1 MWHLNLATQYYGNMN
16 EAQQGIFEGAAGTLT
31 LEFSSQV
38 GLQLANYRK
47 KPQSLFLEPKTWLY
61 SSLRE
66 FIGALKVHS
75 GQSVKVYGILPT
87 FKIE

>member
-1 MWHLNLATQYYGNMN
+1 MRGKTQQFSLHSFPIYNKYSSLMWHLNLATQYYGNMN

-47 KPQSLFLEPKTWLY
+47 KP
-61 SSLRE
+61 
-66 FIGALKVHS
+66 
-75 GQSVKVYGILPT
+75 
-87 FKIE
+87 

>member
-1 MWHLNLATQYYGNMN
+1 MN